1 MLFGPCVQDPAAPFS
16 ASAGALCA
24 GGAGF
29 VSAVIATL
37 AASAKTAPAQ
47 DARRAVPQVDK
58 LAVRMVTDN
67 IVIQFM
73 PTEKRDGLTIER
85 KSGNTSP
92 DKPPRTIL
100 NGEWGLAMHAQSFV
114 GARGAQRA
122 DRFRLH
128 AGSAASTTC
137 RSSRSIRR
145 PSTRMVLSHGHYD
158 HFGGMVGFLNATKGK
173 LKSKMPFYV
182 GGEDCFCLRRNPGG
196 NFGALDRKAILDADL
211 TLMMAAEP
219 AIVADHAFTTGRIG
233 QTSFETPLRATDEIV
248 GIFDG
253 FGCFPEK
260 MPAEKNVGKYI
271 PDDFEH
277 ELATVYLVKGKGLV
291 VLTSC
296 SHRGVINTVR
306 QAMAASGIDK
316 VHAVIGG
323 FHVVPP
329 LGDDYINKTIEE
341 FRQIDPDYLM
351 VGHCT
356 GDRFYDLAR
365 AALGDK
371 VIHSAVG
378 TRFVFGAN
386 YEKAIARAFDGPR
399 HIQSK
404 PGSLEAR
411 ATATEAAAAT
421 AETRRAATAT
431 AAARTASAAAPGTT
445 RGFIGSR
452 PSRCIFLRASL
463 RARRIASAFSRA
475 FFSEGFS

>member
-1 MLFGPCVQDPAAPFS
+1 MLFGPCVPDSAAPFLS
-16 ASAGALCA
+16 GAGALCS

-37 AASAKTAPAQ
+37 AAGAKTAPAKTLGHE
-47 DARRAVPQVDK
+47 VPMVDR
-58 LAVRMVTDN
+58 LSVRMVTDN
-67 IVIQFM
+67 IVIQFIASE
-73 PTEKRDGLTIER
+73 TRDGVTIER
-85 KSGNTSP
+85 KSGNTVP
-92 DKPPRTIL
+92 DKPPRAIL
-100 NGEWGLAMHAQSFV
+100 NGEWGLAMHAQSF
-114 GARGAQRA
+114 AGAQERNVLIDFGYTPEVLLNNLA
-122 DRFRLH
+122 ILKIDPARFDAL
-128 AGSAASTTC
+128 
-137 RSSRSIRR
+137 
-145 PSTRMVLSHGHYD
+145 VLSHGHYD
-158 HFGGMVGFLNATKGK
+158 HFGGMVGFLAATKGK

-182 GGEDCFCLRRNPGG
+182 GGEDTFCLRRNPGG

-211 TLMMAAEP
+211 ALMLAAEP
-219 AIVADHAFTTGRIG
+219 ALVADHAFTTGRIG

-260 MPAEKNVGKYI
+260 MPAAKNIGQYM

-277 ELATVYLVKGKGLV
+277 ELATVYLVKDRGLV

-306 QAMAASGIDK
+306 QAMAASGVDR

-329 LGDDYINKTIEE
+329 LGDDYIEKTIAE
-341 FRQIDPDYLM
+341 FRAIDPDFLM

-371 VIHSAVG
+371 VVHSAVG

-386 YEKAIARAFDGPR
+386 
-399 HIQSK
+399 
-404 PGSLEAR
+404 
-411 ATATEAAAAT
+411 
-421 AETRRAATAT
+421 
-431 AAARTASAAAPGTT
+431 
-445 RGFIGSR
+445 
-452 PSRCIFLRASL
+452 
-463 RARRIASAFSRA
+463 
-475 FFSEGFS
+475 

>member
-1 MLFGPCVQDPAAPFS
+1 MLFNACNCGPAVAANF
-16 ASAGALCA
+16 ARICG

-29 VSAVIATL
+29 ISAVIATL
-37 AASAKTAPAQ
+37 AGSARTAPAKTLG
-47 DARRAVPQVDK
+47 RAVPEVDR

-67 IVIQFM
+67 IVIQFV

-85 KSGNTSP
+85 RSGNTVP
-92 DKPPRTIL
+92 DKPPRTML
-100 NGEWGLAMHAQSFV
+100 NGEWGLAMHVQSFLGGEERNV
-114 GARGAQRA
+114 LIDFGYTPEV
-122 DRFRLH
+122 LLNNL
-128 AGSAASTTC
+128 
-137 RSSRSIRR
+137 SILKID
-145 PSTRMVLSHGHYD
+145 PSTFDALVLSHGHYD
-158 HFGGMVGFLNATKGK
+158 HFGGMVGFLNAHKGA
-173 LKSKMPFYV
+173 LKRKMPFYV
-182 GGEDCFCLRRNPGG
+182 GGEDTFCLRRNPGG

-277 ELATVYLVKGKGLV
+277 ELATVYLVKYKGLV

-306 QAMAASGIDK
+306 QAVAASGVDK

-329 LGDDYINKTIEE
+329 LGDNYIEKTIDE
-341 FRQIDPDYLM
+341 FRDIDPDYLI

-378 TRFVFGAN
+378 MRFGF
-386 YEKAIARAFDGPR
+386 
-399 HIQSK
+399 
-404 PGSLEAR
+404 EAD
-411 ATATEAAAAT
+411 
-421 AETRRAATAT
+421 
-431 AAARTASAAAPGTT
+431 
-445 RGFIGSR
+445 
-452 PSRCIFLRASL
+452 
-463 RARRIASAFSRA
+463 
-475 FFSEGFS
+475 